1 MTVVVGAFAFVI
13 TMFSI
18 RTPVKKASLVS
29 PIEAT
34 RYTTYQGGAKES
46 NKLHR
51 TISPLALAKVNLLRN
66 KRKFLLTIISLSIG
80 GVLLVTVSTLMVSY
94 NGVAEV
100 RGKSFPFGEYQ
111 LVLNENDDVSLSQ
124 LQAQN
129 ILDDDF
135 VNEITSLDGVSGIK
149 RWYSIDAV
157 CNVNGSRVKNVQGYS
172 KDEVSAL

>member
-1 MTVVVGAFAFVI
+1 M
-13 TMFSI
+13 
-18 RTPVKKASLVS
+18 
-29 PIEAT
+29 
-34 RYTTYQGGAKES
+34 
-46 NKLHR
+46 HR

-94 NGVAEV
+94 NGAAEV

-111 LVLNENDDVSLSQ
+111 LELNENDDISLSQ

-129 ILDDDF
+129 IFDDDF
-135 VNEITSLDGVSGIK
+135 VNEITFLDGVSGIK

-157 CNVNGSRVKNVQGYS
+157 CNVNGSRVKNVQ
-172 KDEVSAL
+172 